1 MQETWYWPLLVLA
14 VAAAATYF
22 WRGIGVLF
30 SGRINPDS
38 ALFAW
43 MAAVAYALLAGLITR
58 MILLP
63 IGPLTETPLAARLLA
78 AAICVIAF
86 LVTRRLFLS
95 VLIGGAVLAVWL
107 ALRPVL

>member
-14 VAAAATYF
+14 VAAGATYF

-38 ALFAW
+38 PLFAW

-63 IGPLTETPLAARLLA
+63 VGPLTETPLAARLLA
-78 AAICVIAF
+78 AALCVAAF
-86 LVTRRLFLS
+86 MATRRLFLS
-95 VLIGGAVLAVWL
+95 VLVGGAGLAAWL
-107 ALRPVL
+107 LLLPAQ